1 LIRALAELRFLEP
14 LGLRYRLDPSV
25 VALGLLSYRQRNPQ
39 LVEPE
44 LDHVQRTTVATADLA
59 IRGGDSALPVAG
71 G

>member
-1 LIRALAELRFLEP
+1 LIRALAESRFLEP
-14 LGLRYRLDPSV
+14 LGRGYRLGPSMV
-25 VALGLLSYRQRNPQ
+25 ELGLISYRQRNPQ

-59 IRGGDSALPVAG
+59 TRGGDSALPVAG